1 MPPDIDHS
9 TLHRTAKYFMDNGRA
24 ESPEAAVG
32 MLRAFGL
39 TILAGAEVAHSAS
52 HQTALLTLV
61 NVASRTLLGGVE
73 VVGLPDVP
81 SVSAVAPGR
90 SLEAAVRELG
100 GRPVSHAAPRWPCAV
115 IGTAGPVAGAPAWR
129 LTWGGWRG
137 GAVPLRENARLGE
150 DNGNPL
156 APALAAACCAAEAF
170 AFHAGDHPMA
180 GRRASGLSL
189 WRPGAEWQ
197 SPDATEPRLAYLPSR
212 LWIIGLGNLG
222 QAFAWLLGCLPYPV
236 NSAPLFVLQD
246 FDTVTPANEST
257 SLLTSPR
264 DVRRKKTRVV
274 ADWLEAR
281 GFETVIE
288 ERRFG
293 PWTRRTP
300 EEPGAALCGVDNALA
315 RAALEDAGFGLVVE
329 AGLGAGPQ
337 GFRSISMHTFPA
349 SRAAVDVWSDS
360 GRSATAV
367 EHMPA
372 YESLRRDGVDG
383 CGLAQLAS
391 RTVAVP
397 FVSLAAGCLVVSELL
412 RRLHGGVATELASL
426 SMLAMGD
433 IETVPMPAAPYAFGH
448 VAVSPPAA
456 APPVALPPDHD
467 RRAGVGSGMVPAA
480 HHDAGAAAQN
490 VQPTISLEVP
500 SSLV

>member
-39 TILAGAEVAHSAS
+39 TILAGAEVAHSAG

-81 SVSAVAPGR
+81 SASALAPGR

-100 GRPVSHAAPRWPCAV
+100 GTPVSHPAPHWPCAV
-115 IGTAGPVAGAPAWR
+115 VGTSGHGAGVPAWQ

-137 GAVPLRENARLGE
+137 GAILLRENARLEE
-150 DNGNPL
+150 DDGNPL

-180 GRRASGLSL
+180 GRRSSGLSL

-197 SPDATEPRLAYLPSR
+197 SPDATEPRVAYLPSR

-222 QAFAWLLGCLPYPV
+222 QAFAWLLGCLPYAAD
-236 NSAPLFVLQD
+236 APPLLVLQD
-246 FDTVTPANEST
+246 FDAVTPANEST

-281 GFETVIE
+281 GFSTVIE

-293 PWTRRTP
+293 PWTQRTP

-315 RAALEDAGFGLVVE
+315 RAALEQAGFGLVVE

-337 GFRSISMHTFPA
+337 GFRSIFLHTFPA
-349 SRAAVDVWSDS
+349 SRAAADIWSAP
-360 GRSATAV
+360 GRSAAGV

-372 YESLRRDGVDG
+372 YEALRRGGMDG

-397 FVSLAAGCLVVSELL
+397 FVSLTAGCLVVSELL
-412 RRLHGGVATELASL
+412 RRLHAGPATELASL
-426 SMLAMGD
+426 SMLSLAD
-433 IETVPMPAAPYAFGH
+433 VEAVALQAPPYAFGH
-448 VAVSPPAA
+448 VPVSPPAA
-456 APPVALPPDHD
+456 APPVAMPPDHVH
-467 RRAGVGSGMVPAA
+467 RADAENSTTPAA
-480 HHDAGAAAQN
+480 NRDAGADAPH
-490 VQPTISLEVP
+490 VQATKSIELP